1 MDLPTLRGLVT
12 LVLMLAFIGIVI
24 WAWSGKRKKDFEQAA
39 RLPLEDEPAGE
50 DSGEGRRASR
60 GESES

>member
-39 RLPLEDEPAGE
+39 RLPLGDEPAGE
-50 DSGEGRRASR
+50 DSGEGQRASR